1 MLATNRITLLTAAFL
16 GASALCSGAA
26 FAKDFVVGL
35 SWDTK
40 DTLVQAWEDYFQ
52 SESKTMGDEAGV
64 HFKWII
70 NVANNDPAQQAANI
84 EDLINQGVD
93 VIVARAKD
101 GAAIG
106 ASVRAAKAANIP
118 FVTFDRESST
128 IKPTAHVGAD
138 SYAHSKLAATAL
150 VDDLKKNGAKA
161 KCIELL
167 GSQVDTNAVNFSK
180 AWNDVTKSS
189 GVVENLMQ
197 VPTEWNPELFL
208 SGTTNAFKAHP
219 EANCLFVASDFAL
232 SAVKSALE
240 KIGRWKPAGNPAHV
254 WMASVGLMPS
264 AVKAM
269 EGGYLDDAALWD
281 TYGHARELDRVLI
294 AIAKGQDPGCGDKGC
309 LVNGRIGTP
318 ATINTMDNIWSKKY
332 TDQ

>member
-1 MLATNRITLLTAAFL
+1 MSSARCRSLTAAVVII
-16 GASALCSGAA
+16 CSCFYSGLVL
-26 FAKDFVVGL
+26 AKDFVVGL

-40 DTLVQAWEDYFQ
+40 DTLVQAWEDYFK
-52 SESKTMGDEAGV
+52 SESVTMGNAAGV

-70 NVANNDPAQQAANI
+70 NVANNDPARQASNI

-106 ASVRAAKAANIP
+106 ASIRAAKAANIP
-118 FVTFDRESST
+118 IVTFDRESST
-128 IKPTAHVGAD
+128 IKPAAHVGAD
-138 SYAHSKLAATAL
+138 SYAHAKLAATAL
-150 VDDLKKNGAKA
+150 VDDLKKHGVNG

-180 AWNDVTKSS
+180 AWNDVTKNS
-189 GVVENLMQ
+189 GVVTNLMQ

-219 EANCLFVASDFAL
+219 EANCMFVASDFAL
-232 SAVKSALE
+232 SAVKSALD
-240 KIGRWKPAGNPAHV
+240 KIGRWKPQGDPKHV
-254 WMASVGLMPS
+254 WIASVGLMPS

-281 TYGHARELDRVLI
+281 TYAQARELDRVLI
-294 AIAKGQDPGCGDKGC
+294 AIAKGKDPGCGNKGC

-318 ATINTMDNIWSKKY
+318 ATINSMDNIWSKKY
-332 TDQ
+332 NNL

>member
-1 MLATNRITLLTAAFL
+1 MLSRKRTRLAAAAILTACLFCS
-16 GASALCSGAA
+16 SAAL
-26 FAKDFVVGL
+26 AKDFVVGL

-52 SESKTMGDEAGV
+52 SESVTMGDTAGV

-70 NVANNDPAQQAANI
+70 NVANNDPAQQASNI

-101 GAAIG
+101 GTAIG
-106 ASVRAAKAANIP
+106 ASIRAAKAANIP

-138 SYAHSKLAATAL
+138 SYAHAKLAATAL
-150 VDDLKKNGAKA
+150 VDDLKKHDVKA

-180 AWNDVTKSS
+180 AWNDVTKDS

-208 SGTTNAFKAHP
+208 SGTTNGFKAHP

-232 SAVKSALE
+232 SAVKSALD
-240 KIGRWKPAGNPAHV
+240 KIGRWKPQGDPSHV
-254 WMASVGLMPS
+254 WIASVGLMPS

-269 EGGYLDDAALWD
+269 EGGYLDDSALWD

-294 AIAKGQDPGCGDKGC
+294 AIAKGEDPGCGDKGC

-318 ATINTMDNIWSKKY
+318 ATINSMDNIWSKKY
-332 TDQ
+332 NDQ

>member
-1 MLATNRITLLTAAFL
+1 
-16 GASALCSGAA
+16 
-26 FAKDFVVGL
+26 
-35 SWDTK
+35 
-40 DTLVQAWEDYFQ
+40 
-52 SESKTMGDEAGV
+52 MGDAAGV

-70 NVANNDPAQQAANI
+70 NVANNDPAQQASNI
-84 EDLINQGVD
+84 EDLINQNVD

-101 GAAIG
+101 GTAIG
-106 ASVRAAKAANIP
+106 SSIRAAKAAHIP

-128 IKPTAHVGAD
+128 IKPDAHVGAD
-138 SYAHSKLAATAL
+138 SYAHAKLAATAL
-150 VDDLKKNGAKA
+150 VADLKQKGVHAR
-161 KCIELL
+161 CIELL

-180 AWNDVTKSS
+180 AWNDVTNSS
-189 GVVENLMQ
+189 GVVDNLMQ

-240 KIGRWKPAGNPAHV
+240 KIGRWKPAGDPGHV
-254 WMASVGLMPS
+254 WMASVGLMPT

-281 TYGHARELDRVLI
+281 SYGHAREMDRVLI

-318 ATINTMDNIWSKKY
+318 ATINSMENIWSKKY